1 MARKIMH
8 NQIQRQWLSVVA
20 LLAYISMM
28 GIVLGDPTR
37 RSLLRSMNNNNNELT
52 GNSRTAAGGINDG
65 DSSANRIR
73 SILDY
78 GGKLLPD
85 VSFSFFCLSLS
96 LPAFDSSC
104 SLNKLAILTTI
115 VPNQ

>member
-37 RSLLRSMNNNNNELT
+37 RSLLRSMNNNNEPT

-65 DSSANRIR
+65 DGSANRIR

-104 SLNKLAILTTI
+104 SLNKLAFMTTI